1 MSIPYEGDST
11 TQPIPGILG
20 TNSADGDGVFG
31 FANGDG
37 RGVVGVSVDRT
48 GAEGNSTNGA
58 GVWGDSKFNEGVHG
72 VSHGLMAGTS
82 GVNMDGTGPGVWG
95 ESNGNDGVHGISHSR
110 TNAGVSG
117 ANDQG
122 GLAGFFDGN
131 VVVTGNLSVNGV
143 DVVGSIQNI
152 INAINVLQQEITVA
166 SAPHA

>member
-1 MSIPYEGDST
+1 
-11 TQPIPGILG
+11 
-20 TNSADGDGVFG
+20 
-31 FANGDG
+31 
-37 RGVVGVSVDRT
+37 
-48 GAEGNSTNGA
+48 
-58 GVWGDSKFNEGVHG
+58 
-72 VSHGLMAGTS
+72 
-82 GVNMDGTGPGVWG
+82 MDGAGPGVWR